1 MLFSIK
7 IFEEAND
14 FERKVPV
21 KNLETSHINYD
32 YYLETAS

>member
-7 IFEEAND
+7 IFEAND
-14 FERKVPV
+14 FERKVPL